1 MSARRCSDRNGLL
14 RSGVMNEPPEED
26 EREAREEEKLSD
38 EELDEV
44 SGGKTPTP
52 GGPIPVPY
60 PNVTD

>member
-1 MSARRCSDRNGLL
+1 
-14 RSGVMNEPPEED
+14 MNEPPEED